1 MPHRNVPDVQIDHI
15 HADAV
20 CRGIGERFRETLG
33 TEPVVDMSQR
43 LQALIERLP
52 ELDRAQTPSI
62 VPAIDE
68 LTR

>member
-20 CRGIGERFRETLG
+20 CRGIGERLRDTLS
-33 TEPVVDMSQR
+33 TEPRDISER
-43 LQALIERLP
+43 LRALIERLP
-52 ELDRAQTPSI
+52 ELDRTQTPSI

-68 LTR
+68 STR